1 MVLAG
6 EQTLIVDLRGQTA
19 VLHEIHVVAGV
30 YGVLV
35 LVLPELQGEQGVL
48 SPGHVLHHLD
58 LGLLLGQ
65 PGEPLP
71 ADTPEVDL
79 GPGRQVDVPE
89 LSVRRRLGAADEIV
103 SAGSEEISSLDAPE

>member
-1 MVLAG
+1 MILAS
-6 EQTLIVDLRGQTA
+6 EQTFLVQFGCQTT
-19 VLHEIHVVAGV
+19 VPHEIHVVAGV
-30 YGVLV
+30 DGVLV
-35 LVLPELQGEQGVL
+35 LVLPELQGEQSVL

-79 GPGRQVDVPE
+79 GPGRQVHVPQ